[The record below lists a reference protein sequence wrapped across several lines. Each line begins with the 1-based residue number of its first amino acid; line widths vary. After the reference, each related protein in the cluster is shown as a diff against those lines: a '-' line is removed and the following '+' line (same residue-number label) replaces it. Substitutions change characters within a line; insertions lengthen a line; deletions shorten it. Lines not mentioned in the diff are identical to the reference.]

1 MLLYVLIKQNF
12 HKNEPNFTAQLE
24 SQFLIDNEKRCRP
37 PSDPNDWKNPLDK
50 WKTQIILYN
59 RKKSSCHR
67 NNHLKPSQ
75 FQCPHQLLRL
85 PACQLFLDMFVMAF
99 PWVVTFAPAWV
110 THLHP
115 MLLTL
120 VCVCLKLCLRLV
132 DAAIS
137 TNHNWQSSVFFWWRL
152 GTPNRPHYC
161 LFILMLSRLHVRIV
175 TLHRLRI
182 ASSTSF
188 NVHLA
193 LVRKMV
199 TLCASAMSNWCWRL
213 PANCWLLELMPCATH
228 SRLWRGFDSV
238 SLRLPPPLLSFRFQ
252 LHVCFCG
259 RWFLLLFFCFIST
272 FGTCIRILAPSLF
285 TLRSSPCL

>member
-1 MLLYVLIKQNF
+1 
-12 HKNEPNFTAQLE
+12 
-24 SQFLIDNEKRCRP
+24 
-37 PSDPNDWKNPLDK
+37 
-50 WKTQIILYN
+50 
-59 RKKSSCHR
+59 
-67 NNHLKPSQ
+67 
-75 FQCPHQLLRL
+75 
-85 PACQLFLDMFVMAF
+85 
-99 PWVVTFAPAWV
+99 
-110 THLHP
+110 
-115 MLLTL
+115 MLLTF
-120 VCVCLKLCLRLV
+120 VCICLKLCLRLIYT
-132 DAAIS
+132 AIS
-137 TNHNWQSSVFFWWRL
+137 TNHNWQSSVFFLKAWNSLW
-152 GTPNRPHYC
+152 PHYC

-188 NVHLA
+188 DVHLA

-199 TLCASAMSNWCWRL
+199 TLCASAMPNRCWGL

-259 RWFLLLFFCFIST
+259 RWFLLLVFCFVST
-272 FGTCIRILAPSLF
+272 FGTCIRVLAPSLF